1 MNGYLALVRMCSGVT
16 RVDGGSYS
24 SKSIFISRGF
34 SCARAANELS
44 VIKPTTILVFIAK
57 WFERKYGKELNRF
70 LKRGW
75 KVKFELAKY
84 MDGRIFTTENTKVNT
99 HREHERKSE
108 KSTLPP

>member
-84 MDGRIFTTENTKVNT
+84 VDGGFLPQRTQGKYPQ
-99 HREHERKSE
+99 RARRKTG
-108 KSTLPP
+108 KIDAA